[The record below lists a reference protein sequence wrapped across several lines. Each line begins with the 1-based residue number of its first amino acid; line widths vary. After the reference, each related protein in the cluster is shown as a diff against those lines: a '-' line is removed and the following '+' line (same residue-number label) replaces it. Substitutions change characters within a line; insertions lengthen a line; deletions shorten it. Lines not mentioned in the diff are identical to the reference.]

1 MSVRPLLSVLATV
14 LAGTLLSAC
23 SNPTGSLPECEA
35 GPRLATIAQSVPTA
49 SYVPCI
55 EQLADGWTAGNL
67 DTGRGSTRFALL
79 PHRAGARTV
88 RVAFEEACD
97 ARGATPAPARA
108 EGVRTSIK
116 LASVS
121 PRYAGTIFDVF
132 PGGCV
137 SYRFDFARGPHIA
150 LMEDLGGT
158 VGLFSRRQL
167 RVALQDQLGVELD
180 GSGRGS

>member
-1 MSVRPLLSVLATV
+1 VSARPLPLLLVAAI
-14 LAGTLLSAC
+14 AGTLLTAC

-35 GPRLATIAQSVPTA
+35 GPRLATIAQSVPSA

-55 EQLADGWTAGNL
+55 EQLAEGWTAGQL
-67 DTGRGSTRFALL
+67 DAGRGSTRFALL

-88 RVAFEEACD
+88 DVAFEETCD
-97 ARGATPAPARA
+97 SRGATPAPPRA
-108 EGVRTSIK
+108 EGVRTSVK

-137 SYRFDFARGPHIA
+137 SYRFDFARGPHIG
-150 LMEDLGGT
+150 LMEDLGDT

-167 RVALQDQLGVELD
+167 RVDLHDQLGVELD
-180 GSGRGS
+180 G

>member
-1 MSVRPLLSVLATV
+1 MRARSLLPLVAAVMASTALT
-14 LAGTLLSAC
+14 AC
-23 SNPTGSLPECEA
+23 SNPTGSLPACEA
-35 GPRLATIAQSVPTA
+35 APRLATIAQSVPSA

-55 EQLADGWTAGNL
+55 AELAEGWNARNL
-67 DTGRGSTRFALL
+67 DTGRGTTRFTLD
-79 PHRAGARTV
+79 PNRSGARTV
-88 RVAFEEACD
+88 KVTFTETCD
-97 ARGATPAPARA
+97 AARATPAPPRA

-116 LASVS
+116 LQSVS

-150 LMEDLGGT
+150 LMEELGNT

-167 RVALQDQLGVELD
+167 RVSLHEQLGVELD
-180 GSGRGS
+180 G

>member
-1 MSVRPLLSVLATV
+1 MSSRPLPLLLAAAV
-14 LAGTLLSAC
+14 AGALLTAC

-35 GPRLATIAQSVPTA
+35 GPRLATIAQSVPSA

-55 EQLADGWTAGNL
+55 EALAEGWTAGNL
-67 DTGRGSTRFALL
+67 DAGRGSTRFALL
-79 PHRAGARTV
+79 PHRSGARTV
-88 RVAFEEACD
+88 QVAFEESCD
-97 ARGATPAPARA
+97 ARGATPAPPRA

-116 LASVS
+116 LESVS

-137 SYRFDFARGPHIA
+137 SYRFDFVRGPHIA
-150 LMEDLGGT
+150 LMEELGDT

-167 RVALQDQLGVELD
+167 RVSLQDQLGVDID
-180 GSGRGS
+180 G

>member
-1 MSVRPLLSVLATV
+1 MRARPLPWLLAIV
-14 LAGTLLSAC
+14 MAGTLLTGC
-23 SNPTGSLPECEA
+23 SKAIGSLPECVA

-55 EQLADGWTAGNL
+55 EQLAEGWTAGNL
-67 DTGRGSTRFALL
+67 VAGRGSTTFALL
-79 PHRAGARTV
+79 PHRSGGRTV
-88 RVAFEEACD
+88 KVAFEETCD
-97 ARGATPAPARA
+97 AAGATPAPPRA

-116 LASVS
+116 LDSVS

-158 VGLFSRRQL
+158 VGLFTRRQL
-167 RVALQDQLGVELD
+167 RVSIQDQLGVDLD
-180 GSGRGS
+180 G

>member
-1 MSVRPLLSVLATV
+1 MSARPIRLLLAAV
-14 LAGTLLSAC
+14 VAGTLLTAC

-55 EQLADGWTAGNL
+55 EELAEGWTAGSL

-79 PHRAGARTV
+79 PHQAGARTV
-88 RVAFEEACD
+88 KVAFGETCD
-97 ARGATPAPARA
+97 ARGATPAPPRA
-108 EGVRTSIK
+108 EGVRTSIR
-116 LASVS
+116 LESVS

-150 LMEDLGGT
+150 LMEDLGDT

-167 RVALQDQLGVELD
+167 RVSLQDQLGIELD
-180 GSGRGS
+180 G